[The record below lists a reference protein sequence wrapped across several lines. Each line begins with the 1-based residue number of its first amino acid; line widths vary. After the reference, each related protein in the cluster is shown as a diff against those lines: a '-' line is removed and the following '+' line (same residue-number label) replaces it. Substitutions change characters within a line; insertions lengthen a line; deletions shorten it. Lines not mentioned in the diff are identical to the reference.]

1 MESRSERLG
10 TIKFQRG
17 ISAMMNR
24 VAMGLAITVFA
35 GAASGQMAGIGRVGV
50 LGGVYDSELDV
61 PGVVNEGSTEP
72 TFGVLAGYTVAF
84 ESFFAD
90 IGLEY
95 QTITGDGD
103 NSADFDRTDVL
114 VSVGAFLPRDFNASV
129 GYRFGYQGDGAFDD
143 GFYEETGP
151 FVGVGFPSFG
161 LGSNW
166 TVSTSAAVNFT
177 ELDLGGGAK
186 ADFIGFS
193 GRAAMS
199 MKGSPHSFG
208 LRIQRFSDDEQ
219 GFDLTETY
227 AHLFYQFS
235 FLGMGG

>member
-1 MESRSERLG
+1 MLSRAQRLDMVNCN
-10 TIKFQRG
+10 RG
-17 ISAMMNR
+17 IKAMMNR
-24 VAMGLAITVFA
+24 IAAGLVIAVFA
-35 GAASGQMAGIGRVGV
+35 GTASGQMAGIGRVGV
-50 LGGVYDSELDV
+50 LGGVYDSELEIS
-61 PGVVNEGSTEP
+61 GVGSNSSTEP
-72 TFGVLAGYTVAF
+72 TFGALAGYTVAF

-114 VSVGAFLPRDFNASV
+114 VSVGAFLPKNFNASV
-129 GYRFGYQGDGAFDD
+129 GYRFGYQGDGPFDD

-161 LGSNW
+161 LGGNW
-166 TVSTSAAVNFT
+166 TVNTSAAVNFT
-177 ELDLGGGAK
+177 ELDLGGGAE

-199 MKGSPHSFG
+199 MKGSPHTFG
-208 LRIQRFSDDEQ
+208 LRVQRFSDDEQ

-227 AHLFYQFS
+227 AHLFYQISFAGFS
-235 FLGMGG
+235 R